1 MEERYLDYIK
11 SFNQLDIENKKNEI
25 KNNLNDLLKLL
36 YFINKKIDNM
46 NELLPTY
53 NNYSND
59 DEYYNLL
66 FSYIISIK
74 EANAKLIEKI
84 NEM

>member
-74 EANAKLIEKI
+74 EENAKLIEKI